1 MATNSNTFELPRK
14 IEHCLAVLLKLY
26 AQDGKRHLQAI
37 VVNGQI
43 GVSEG
48 YSFDNWNGGAH
59 GHAVH
64 LILPESIYLANMKE
78 RDTVQ
83 RQIAEDLNKF
93 HDVQNEYVDQVFL
106 EMAIEENNNWRQE
119 SGLLISRT
127 RQVSPDAADRLW
139 AEDHFRLF
147 LSHKSG
153 VKHETAT
160 LKNSLRKY
168 GVSAFV
174 AHDDILPT
182 KEWQDEIENALATM
196 DGFAALM
203 TADFHDSDWT
213 DQEIGYALAR
223 GIPVVPVRLERDPYG
238 FLGKFQ
244 ALASNWARASEA
256 IVVLL
261 INNERMLRAYIG
273 ALRRCQNFDSGNA
286 LSRILPSIE
295 AVSDKQIGEII
306 GAFNGNN
313 DLIGSYGF
321 NGSWPA
327 KWGQGL
333 LPHLHRWGS
342 GRYGMAGMP
351 TRIVPEF

>member
-1 MATNSNTFELPRK
+1 
-14 IEHCLAVLLKLY
+14 
-26 AQDGKRHLQAI
+26 
-37 VVNGQI
+37 
-43 GVSEG
+43 
-48 YSFDNWNGGAH
+48 
-59 GHAVH
+59 
-64 LILPESIYLANMKE
+64 
-78 RDTVQ
+78 
-83 RQIAEDLNKF
+83 
-93 HDVQNEYVDQVFL
+93 
-106 EMAIEENNNWRQE
+106 
-119 SGLLISRT
+119 
-127 RQVSPDAADRLW
+127 
-139 AEDHFRLF
+139 
-147 LSHKSG
+147 
-153 VKHETAT
+153 
-160 LKNSLRKY
+160 
-168 GVSAFV
+168 
-174 AHDDILPT
+174 
-182 KEWQDEIENALATM
+182 M

-244 ALASNWARASEA
+244 ALASNWARAPEA

-327 KWGQGL
+327 KWGQGDYCL
-333 LPHLHRWGS
+333 ICTDGGVAGTGWPVCPHESYLS
-342 GRYGMAGMP
+342 FDEMP
-351 TRIVPEF
+351 TELLRRRQVSTYSLAKS